1 MNKKFINALL
11 FSAALLSTGM
21 VSSCKDYDDDIDA
34 LETRVTTL
42 EEAMKTL
49 EAKFDAGKFITSFAA
64 NSSNTGYVLTLS
76 DGSTLEIKNGENG
89 ATGAAG
95 QNGTTWEIDET
106 TKEWVKVNPDGS
118 RENTGIIA
126 EGQKGEQG
134 EQGEPGEP
142 GQPGKDGHSPYIN
155 ETNQKWMV
163 WNDETGKYE
172 EAIPYLEKFSGDDQ
186 MVAPSVK
193 GALGN
198 CYAHKGDLE
207 KAASLLVEAANETD
221 SHSLSPIFLLQAGE
235 IYEKLGKNEEAIK
248 AYQTIKDKYFNSY
261 QAYEIDKY
269 INRASK

>member
-1 MNKKFINALL
+1 MAEQKQNPNSVDVEEALSSSEAYIIKNKKTIIGVIIALVVIIGGYAL
-11 FSAALLSTGM
+11 YHNYIAEPKEQKASTMLAKGQEYFSMGQYEIALNGDSLNYKGFAKIAS
-21 VSSCKDYDDDIDA
+21 
-34 LETRVTTL
+34 
-42 EEAMKTL
+42 EESGT
-49 EAKFDAGKFITSFAA
+49 DAA
-64 NSSNTGYVLTLS
+64 NLANAY
-76 DGSTLEIKNGENG
+76 
-89 ATGAAG
+89 AG
-95 QNGTTWEIDET
+95 LCLAQ
-106 TKEWVKVNPDGS
+106 
-118 RENTGIIA
+118 
-126 EGQKGEQG
+126 
-134 EQGEPGEP
+134 
-142 GQPGKDGHSPYIN
+142 
-155 ETNQKWMV
+155 
-163 WNDETGKYE
+163 TGKYE

-193 GALGN
+193 GVLGN

>member
-1 MNKKFINALL
+1 MAEQKQNPNSVDVEEALSSSEAYIIKNKKTIIGVIIALVVIIGGYAL
-11 FSAALLSTGM
+11 YHNYVAVPKEQKASTMLAKGQEYFSMGQYEIALNGDSLNYKGFAKIAS
-21 VSSCKDYDDDIDA
+21 
-34 LETRVTTL
+34 
-42 EEAMKTL
+42 EESGT
-49 EAKFDAGKFITSFAA
+49 DAA
-64 NSSNTGYVLTLS
+64 NLANAY
-76 DGSTLEIKNGENG
+76 
-89 ATGAAG
+89 AG
-95 QNGTTWEIDET
+95 LCLAQ
-106 TKEWVKVNPDGS
+106 
-118 RENTGIIA
+118 
-126 EGQKGEQG
+126 
-134 EQGEPGEP
+134 
-142 GQPGKDGHSPYIN
+142 
-155 ETNQKWMV
+155 
-163 WNDETGKYE
+163 TGKYE

>member
-1 MNKKFINALL
+1 MAEQKQNPNSVDVEEALSSSEAYIIKNKKTIIGVIIALVVIIGGYAL
-11 FSAALLSTGM
+11 YHNYIAEPKKQKASTMLAKGQEYFSMGQYEIALNGDSLNYKGFAKIAS
-21 VSSCKDYDDDIDA
+21 
-34 LETRVTTL
+34 
-42 EEAMKTL
+42 EESGT
-49 EAKFDAGKFITSFAA
+49 DAA
-64 NSSNTGYVLTLS
+64 NLANAY
-76 DGSTLEIKNGENG
+76 
-89 ATGAAG
+89 AG
-95 QNGTTWEIDET
+95 LCLAQ
-106 TKEWVKVNPDGS
+106 
-118 RENTGIIA
+118 
-126 EGQKGEQG
+126 
-134 EQGEPGEP
+134 
-142 GQPGKDGHSPYIN
+142 
-155 ETNQKWMV
+155 
-163 WNDETGKYE
+163 TGKYE

>member
-1 MNKKFINALL
+1 MAEQKQNPNSVDVEEALSSSEAYIIKNKKTIIGVIIALVVIIGGYAL
-11 FSAALLSTGM
+11 YHNYVAVPKEQKASTMLAKGQEYFSMGQYEIALNGDSLNYKGFAKIAS
-21 VSSCKDYDDDIDA
+21 
-34 LETRVTTL
+34 
-42 EEAMKTL
+42 EESGT
-49 EAKFDAGKFITSFAA
+49 DAA
-64 NSSNTGYVLTLS
+64 NLANAY
-76 DGSTLEIKNGENG
+76 
-89 ATGAAG
+89 AG
-95 QNGTTWEIDET
+95 LCLAQ
-106 TKEWVKVNPDGS
+106 
-118 RENTGIIA
+118 
-126 EGQKGEQG
+126 
-134 EQGEPGEP
+134 
-142 GQPGKDGHSPYIN
+142 
-155 ETNQKWMV
+155 
-163 WNDETGKYE
+163 TGKYE

-235 IYEKLGKNEEAIK
+235 IYEKLGKNKEAIK

>member
-1 MNKKFINALL
+1 MAEQKQNPNSVDVEEALSSSEAYIIKNKKTIIGVIIALVVIIGGYAL
-11 FSAALLSTGM
+11 YRNYVAVPKEQKASTMLAKGQEYFSMGQYEIALNGDSLNYKGFAKIAS
-21 VSSCKDYDDDIDA
+21 
-34 LETRVTTL
+34 
-42 EEAMKTL
+42 EESGT
-49 EAKFDAGKFITSFAA
+49 DAA
-64 NSSNTGYVLTLS
+64 NLANAY
-76 DGSTLEIKNGENG
+76 
-89 ATGAAG
+89 AG
-95 QNGTTWEIDET
+95 LCLAQ
-106 TKEWVKVNPDGS
+106 
-118 RENTGIIA
+118 
-126 EGQKGEQG
+126 
-134 EQGEPGEP
+134 
-142 GQPGKDGHSPYIN
+142 
-155 ETNQKWMV
+155 
-163 WNDETGKYE
+163 TGKYE

>member
-1 MNKKFINALL
+1 MAEQKQNPNSVDVEEALSSSEAYIIKNKKTIIGVIIALVVIIGGYAL
-11 FSAALLSTGM
+11 YHNYIAEPKEQKASTMLAKGQEYFSMGQYEIALNGDSLNYKGFAKIAS
-21 VSSCKDYDDDIDA
+21 
-34 LETRVTTL
+34 
-42 EEAMKTL
+42 EESGT
-49 EAKFDAGKFITSFAA
+49 DAA
-64 NSSNTGYVLTLS
+64 NLANAY
-76 DGSTLEIKNGENG
+76 
-89 ATGAAG
+89 AG
-95 QNGTTWEIDET
+95 LCLAQ
-106 TKEWVKVNPDGS
+106 
-118 RENTGIIA
+118 
-126 EGQKGEQG
+126 
-134 EQGEPGEP
+134 
-142 GQPGKDGHSPYIN
+142 
-155 ETNQKWMV
+155 
-163 WNDETGKYE
+163 TGKYE

>member
-1 MNKKFINALL
+1 MAEQKQNPNSVDVEEALSSSEAYIIKNKKTIIGVIIALVVIIGGYAL
-11 FSAALLSTGM
+11 YHNYIAEPKEQKASTMLAKGQEYFSMGQYEIALNGDSLNYKGFAKIAS
-21 VSSCKDYDDDIDA
+21 
-34 LETRVTTL
+34 
-42 EEAMKTL
+42 EESGT
-49 EAKFDAGKFITSFAA
+49 DAA
-64 NSSNTGYVLTLS
+64 NLANAY
-76 DGSTLEIKNGENG
+76 
-89 ATGAAG
+89 AG
-95 QNGTTWEIDET
+95 LCLAQ
-106 TKEWVKVNPDGS
+106 
-118 RENTGIIA
+118 
-126 EGQKGEQG
+126 
-134 EQGEPGEP
+134 
-142 GQPGKDGHSPYIN
+142 
-155 ETNQKWMV
+155 
-163 WNDETGKYE
+163 TGKYE

-207 KAASLLVEAANETD
+207 KAASLLVEAANKTD

>member
-1 MNKKFINALL
+1 MAEQKQNPNSVDVEEALSSSEAYIIKNKKTIIGVIIALVVIIGGYAL
-11 FSAALLSTGM
+11 YHNYIAEPKEQKASTMLAKGQEYFSMGQYEIALNGDSLNYKGF
-21 VSSCKDYDDDIDA
+21 
-34 LETRVTTL
+34 
-42 EEAMKTL
+42 
-49 EAKFDAGKFITSFAA
+49 AKITSEESGTDAA
-64 NSSNTGYVLTLS
+64 NLANAY
-76 DGSTLEIKNGENG
+76 
-89 ATGAAG
+89 AG
-95 QNGTTWEIDET
+95 LCLAQ
-106 TKEWVKVNPDGS
+106 
-118 RENTGIIA
+118 
-126 EGQKGEQG
+126 
-134 EQGEPGEP
+134 
-142 GQPGKDGHSPYIN
+142 
-155 ETNQKWMV
+155 
-163 WNDETGKYE
+163 TGKYE

>member
-1 MNKKFINALL
+1 MAEQKQNPNSVDVEEALSSSEAYIIKNKKTIIGVIIALVVIIGGYAL
-11 FSAALLSTGM
+11 YHNYIAEPKEQKASTMLAKGQEYFSMGQYEIALNGDSLNYKGFAKIAS
-21 VSSCKDYDDDIDA
+21 
-34 LETRVTTL
+34 
-42 EEAMKTL
+42 EESGT
-49 EAKFDAGKFITSFAA
+49 DAA
-64 NSSNTGYVLTLS
+64 NLANAY
-76 DGSTLEIKNGENG
+76 
-89 ATGAAG
+89 AG
-95 QNGTTWEIDET
+95 LCLAQT
-106 TKEWVKVNPDGS
+106 V
-118 RENTGIIA
+118 
-126 EGQKGEQG
+126 
-134 EQGEPGEP
+134 
-142 GQPGKDGHSPYIN
+142 
-155 ETNQKWMV
+155 
-163 WNDETGKYE
+163 KYE

>member
-1 MNKKFINALL
+1 MAEQKQNPNSVDVEEALSSSEAYIIKNKKTIIGVIIALVVIIGGYAL
-11 FSAALLSTGM
+11 YRNYVAVPKEQKASTMLAKGQEYFSMGQYEIALNGDSLNYKGFAKIAS
-21 VSSCKDYDDDIDA
+21 
-34 LETRVTTL
+34 
-42 EEAMKTL
+42 EESGT
-49 EAKFDAGKFITSFAA
+49 DAA
-64 NSSNTGYVLTLS
+64 NLANAY
-76 DGSTLEIKNGENG
+76 
-89 ATGAAG
+89 AG
-95 QNGTTWEIDET
+95 LCLAQ
-106 TKEWVKVNPDGS
+106 
-118 RENTGIIA
+118 
-126 EGQKGEQG
+126 
-134 EQGEPGEP
+134 
-142 GQPGKDGHSPYIN
+142 
-155 ETNQKWMV
+155 
-163 WNDETGKYE
+163 TGKYE
-172 EAIPYLEKFSGDDQ
+172 EAIPYLQKFSGDDQ

>member
-1 MNKKFINALL
+1 MAEQKQNPNSVDVEEALSSSEAYIIKNKKTIIGVIIALVIIIGGYAL
-11 FSAALLSTGM
+11 YHNYIAEPKEQKASTMLAKGQEYFSMGQYEIALNGDSLNYKGFAKIAS
-21 VSSCKDYDDDIDA
+21 
-34 LETRVTTL
+34 
-42 EEAMKTL
+42 EESGT
-49 EAKFDAGKFITSFAA
+49 DAA
-64 NSSNTGYVLTLS
+64 NLANAY
-76 DGSTLEIKNGENG
+76 
-89 ATGAAG
+89 AG
-95 QNGTTWEIDET
+95 LCLAQ
-106 TKEWVKVNPDGS
+106 
-118 RENTGIIA
+118 
-126 EGQKGEQG
+126 
-134 EQGEPGEP
+134 
-142 GQPGKDGHSPYIN
+142 
-155 ETNQKWMV
+155 
-163 WNDETGKYE
+163 TGKYE